1 VRIYVTIPI
10 EVRID
15 GKAAAVLTT
24 PEPHDLVASLTE
36 RLTRWDDGRYSFQ
49 TEMIAAGLHEAVQ
62 GAVSDVVHHDT
73 QIVFGNQMVPV
84 FEPRMGVPVSSISR
98 SVKEASDILKQSYI
112 SARALLGEIEVTKK

>member
-1 VRIYVTIPI
+1 VRIYITIPI

-73 QIVFGNQMVPV
+73 PDRIRESDG
-84 FEPRMGVPVSSISR
+84 PRP
-98 SVKEASDILKQSYI
+98 
-112 SARALLGEIEVTKK
+112 RAAHGGAGEQHFPLGERGV

>member
-49 TEMIAAGLHEAVQ
+49 TEMIAAGLQEAVQ

-73 QIVFGNQMVPV
+73 QIVFGNQMVPKGE
-84 FEPRMGVPVSSISR
+84 FSSVSR
-98 SVKEASDILKQSYI
+98 SVIEASDILKQSYI